1 MNGIHDMGGM
11 DGMGPVVREENE
23 PVFHEPWEGRVY
35 GLGRAIGRWGRGR
48 NWGSFRCALESLPPA
63 DYLRL
68 SYYERWFTV
77 HVNRLL
83 ASGLVTREEL
93 DRGYA
98 NSDAA
103 PPELLPATEAEA
115 ASLGSGLLD
124 TSVNA
129 RFRTNDEGPVFQA
142 PWQAQAFAL
151 AVKLSEAGHFT
162 WKEWAETLA
171 AELRGAAERG
181 EPDDGS
187 RYYHHW
193 VAALERIATRKG
205 LTDIA
210 TLLDRKE
217 AWADAYRHT
226 PHGKPVELRVELRN
240 ARNSG

>member
-129 RFRTNDEGPVFQA
+129 RFRTNDAVRGRNLHPRGHTRMPRYTRGRRGVVIRDNGVY
-142 PWQAQAFAL
+142 AL
-151 AVKLSEAGHFT
+151 QDTNEQGQRLGNIPQHVYTVRFDARELWGER
-162 WKEWAETLA
+162 A
-171 AELRGAAERG
+171 ATGDSVYVDLWEEYL
-181 EPDDGS
+181 EP
-187 RYYHHW
+187 
-193 VAALERIATRKG
+193 A
-205 LTDIA
+205 
-210 TLLDRKE
+210 
-217 AWADAYRHT
+217 
-226 PHGKPVELRVELRN
+226 
-240 ARNSG
+240 